1 MHGVTTTL
9 PGDRRGFFRR
19 LIPPTALSRQLA
31 TQSMLFSTGEG
42 AFNTGSA
49 VFLTQV
55 IGMTAAQVGL
65 ALTLVGITEFLF
77 AYPAGRIVDRLG
89 PKRMWAASTVGRAA
103 CFVALPFVD
112 GFGQYLMVGIVFA
125 AFGSVGGAS
134 HGSYV
139 LDVLP
144 PDERVETRAYMYSS
158 LNVGFTLGAAIGG
171 VALATGSLTV
181 VRFTPFFA
189 AALMLAN
196 AFWVTRLPA
205 APHDLRVASGERRAR
220 PTGPG
225 PGRNVGWM
233 LTSFFTG
240 TLWTNQVLLNV
251 VIPLWLVEATD
262 APHVLLAWLF
272 GTNTVLC
279 IFLPAY
285 TARGVRDLNDALRYT
300 WISTGFFVVSCLITM
315 VTHSTVGLVTVLL
328 VWLGHVTVTG
338 AELAISG
345 AGWAFEAELMDPLRR
360 GEYQG
365 VGEVSRALGSQWAP
379 WLYTGLALSWIGGS
393 EGWLVI
399 AGIIVVA
406 TLGLAPSVRMA
417 ERFRDQHFPVE
428 ATEDVPVAEVVPIT
442 ELVDEGP
449 GHDKGEGDG
458 TGTVDVGLTPE
469 PA

>member
-1 MHGVTTTL
+1 MTTTL
-9 PGDRRGFFRR
+9 PGDQRGFFAR
-19 LIPPTALSRQLA
+19 LIPPTPLSRSLA

-55 IGMTAAQVGL
+55 VGMSAAQVGL
-65 ALTLVGITEFLF
+65 ALTLVGVAEFLF

-89 PKRMWAASTVGRAA
+89 PKRMWAGSTVGRAG

-112 GFGQYLMVGIVFA
+112 GFQQYLMVGVVFA
-125 AFGSVGGAS
+125 IFGSIGGAS

-158 LNVGFTLGAAIGG
+158 LNLGFTLGAAIGG

-181 VRFTPFFA
+181 VQYTPWFA
-189 AALMLAN
+189 AVLMLAN
-196 AFWVTRLPA
+196 GFWVTKLPA
-205 APHDLRVASGERRAR
+205 APHDLRVASGEQRVK
-220 PTGPG
+220 PPGPG
-225 PGRNVGWM
+225 PTRNIGWM

-262 APHVLLAWLF
+262 APRVLLAFLF

-285 TARGVRDLNDALRYT
+285 TARGVRTLQDALRYT
-300 WISTGFFVVSCLITM
+300 WWSTAFFVGSCLITM
-315 VTHSTVGLVTVLL
+315 VTHSTVGLVTVFL

-345 AGWAFEAELMDPLRR
+345 ASWAFEAELMDPLRR

-365 VGEVSRALGSQWAP
+365 VGEVSRALGGQWAP

-406 TLGLAPSVRMA
+406 TLGIGPSVRMA
-417 ERFRDQHFPVE
+417 ERFRDTHFP
-428 ATEDVPVAEVVPIT
+428 TEPIGDPV
-442 ELVDEGP
+442 D
-449 GHDKGEGDG
+449 
-458 TGTVDVGLTPE
+458 LTPE
-469 PA
+469 SA